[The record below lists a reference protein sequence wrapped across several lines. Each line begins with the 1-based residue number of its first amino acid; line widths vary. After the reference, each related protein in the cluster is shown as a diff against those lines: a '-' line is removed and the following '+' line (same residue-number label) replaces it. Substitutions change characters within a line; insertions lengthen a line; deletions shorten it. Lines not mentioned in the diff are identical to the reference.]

1 MAELKAK
8 IEVRAEDRSSAALD
22 KVARGS
28 KKLEERLAA
37 TRKEFAG
44 LDRRDSAVRKLRSLS
59 AGLGKTSADMDRARR
74 RTAELG
80 RQIAAAGSPTKK
92 LQREFEAARRK
103 SDLLG
108 RAHRDQRDAV
118 RNLRAEL
125 RGAGVDT
132 RRLGDEQG
140 RIAADLDRA
149 TRKMERMGEAAL
161 RVDHA
166 QQRLDRSSQRAASA
180 SLVAGEV
187 RNFGRAALRAV
198 AAPIERMRQVE
209 RSRGE
214 LASLGMDRGEVE
226 QVVRRGRDL
235 MGKVAGITTP
245 VFTGAAYD
253 IRSGIS
259 SLDAGGVADM
269 TELAALTA
277 AATKAD
283 LGQMTDLFATGYGA
297 FKGSLY
303 EGAEDREFGEIFAA
317 QLAKSVEAFKTD
329 GSKMQQAIQGMG
341 SGLAESGVAM
351 EQQLAALGMLQQKMT
366 AGEAG
371 TAMSALERTAAQAQE
386 RFEQAGMG
394 IRTLDGRGRMLAPS
408 ELLGEMQREF
418 GQEYSTA
425 IGAEIQ
431 KAFGSDEAVRFF
443 KALWGQQDALE
454 RGAANLADAAAQGKD
469 FVREMQVRAQGNMDA
484 RLELLQQRWDRVQ
497 EILGDSLVPT
507 LDNWVIPA
515 LDRLIGGLEYL
526 AEEYPEASGLLAA
539 ITGGVGLLA
548 LAISPAIV
556 AVASL
561 KWAIDRLRLS
571 SARKALEG
579 AAGGSGA
586 PVAGGPRG
594 GPRRV
599 RDRVRDLA
607 RGGPRGVAGRIR
619 GLAAGKGGK
628 ALKFLK
634 GGGLLGAGIGALTIG
649 GTLLD
654 DELAGRDKVR
664 EITREA
670 GGIGG
675 ALAGAVAGAALGS
688 VVPVVGTAI
697 GGILGGILGGMLG
710 DSGGGKLGS
719 ALAGSAATRELAGE
733 TEGLVPA
740 LTRQRQQSREAAAAA
755 RARDGRGVNNT
766 FNNRI
771 AIQQQPGE
779 DAQDLARRVLREL
792 EHAQDLAGR
801 EALGDAY

>member
-1 MAELKAK
+1 MADLKAK
-8 IEVRAEDRSSAALD
+8 IEIRAEDRSSAALD

-28 KKLEERLAA
+28 KKLEEHLGAA
-37 TRKEFAG
+37 RKELAG
-44 LDRRDSAVRKLRSLS
+44 LDARHSAVRKLQSLS
-59 AGLGKTSADMDRARR
+59 AGLGKTGAEMDRARR

-80 RQIAAAGSPTKK
+80 RQIAAAAGGPTKK
-92 LQREFEAARRK
+92 LQREFDAARRK
-103 SDLLG
+103 SDSLG
-108 RAHRDQRDAV
+108 RAHRGQRDAV
-118 RNLRAEL
+118 RSLRAEL

-132 RRLGDEQG
+132 RRLGDEQ
-140 RIAADLDRA
+140 RRLAAGLDRA
-149 TRKMERMGEAAL
+149 ARKMSRMSEAAPGIL
-161 RVDHA
+161 GA
-166 QQRLDRSSQRAASA
+166 QQRVDRSSQRVASA
-180 SLVAGEV
+180 SLLAGEI
-187 RNFGRAALRAV
+187 RNFGRGALRAV
-198 AAPIERMRQVE
+198 TGPIERMRQVE

-214 LASLGMDRGEVE
+214 LASLGMDRGAVE

-235 MGKVAGITTP
+235 MGRVAGITTST
-245 VFTGAAYD
+245 FTGAAYD

-303 EGAEDREFGEIFAA
+303 EDAADSEFGEIFAA

-329 GSKMQQAIQGMG
+329 GSKMQQAIQAMG
-341 SGLAESGVAM
+341 SGLAESGVSM
-351 EQQLAALGMLQQKMT
+351 EQQFAALGKLQQKMT
-366 AGEAG
+366 AAEAG
-371 TAMSALERTAAQAQE
+371 TTVSALERTAAQAQE
-386 RFEQAGMG
+386 RFAQAGRG
-394 IRTLDGRGRMLAPS
+394 IRTLDRQGRMLAPS

-418 GQEYSTA
+418 GAKYSTA

-454 RGAANLADAAAQGKD
+454 RGAADLADAAARGKG
-469 FVREMQVRAQGNMDA
+469 FVQEMQVRAQSNMDA
-484 RLELLQQRWDRVQ
+484 RLELMQQRWDRIQ

-515 LDRLIGGLEYL
+515 LDRMISGLEYL
-526 AEEYPEASGLLAA
+526 ADEYPEASGAIAA
-539 ITGGVGLLA
+539 IVGGVGLLSLAIAPAIIA
-548 LAISPAIV
+548 LASLAWAINRV
-556 AVASL
+556 KLASARAAVA
-561 KWAIDRLRLS
+561 R
-571 SARKALEG
+571 

-586 PVAGGPRG
+586 PLASGGRG
-594 GPRRV
+594 GPRRI

-607 RGGPRGVAGRIR
+607 RGGPRGVAGRVR
-619 GLAAGKGGK
+619 DLAAGKGGK
-628 ALKFLK
+628 ALRFLK
-634 GGGLLGAGIGALTIG
+634 GGGLVGAGLGALTIG

-654 DELAGRDKVR
+654 DELEARDKVR

-675 ALAGAVAGAALGS
+675 ALAGAAAGAALGS

-697 GGILGGILGGMLG
+697 GGLLGGILGGILG
-710 DSGGGKLGS
+710 DASGGKLGA
-719 ALAGSAATRELAGE
+719 ALAGPAAAPRLAAQ

-740 LTRQRQQSREAAAAA
+740 LERQRQQSREAAEAAA
-755 RARDGRGVNNT
+755 KGGDRTLSITNHINIEPG
-766 FNNRI
+766 
-771 AIQQQPGE
+771 PGE
-779 DAQDLARRVLREL
+779 SADEYEDRILGELVRRQE
-792 EHAQDLAGR
+792 LAGR